1 MTTVVT
7 SCSRRK
13 RLKPDEALSAADL
26 DCAALD
32 VLARDWLSR
41 VVCADRRIEARSL
54 YAGRQFG
61 EARQAAEELKADLW
75 VVSAGLGVIDSTS
88 MVAPYALTVSQ
99 GADDSILTR
108 AVGAASAQAWW
119 QALTHGEVACKSLG
133 NALSNKVSAT
143 GLILVSLSGT
153 YLEMV
158 SEELLALP
166 QQVLERVRI
175 FTMLSSKASRG
186 RLGEFIMPYD
196 RRLDGPDSP
205 IPGTIVDFAGRAL
218 RHFAGVV
225 FPVTPEATA
234 VEHAAEV
241 LRRLEGWRVA
251 SPVDRVKMTD
261 EELIAIVKCHWTE
274 AGASASQM
282 LRMVRYELGIACSQE
297 RMHSLH
303 AFVCA
308 EIEAR
313 Q

>member
-1 MTTVVT
+1 MITVVT
-7 SCSRRK
+7 GCSRRK

-41 VVCADRRIEARSL
+41 LACADRRIEARSL

-61 EARQAAEELKADLW
+61 EAMQAAEVLKADLW
-75 VVSAGLGVIDSTS
+75 VVSAGLGVIDSSS

-119 QALTHGEVACKSLG
+119 QALTHGEVGCKSLG

-143 GLILVSLSGT
+143 GLILVSLSGV

-158 SEELLALP
+158 SEELLTLP
-166 QQVLERVRI
+166 QQELERVRI
-175 FTMLSSKASRG
+175 FTMPSSKASRG

-218 RHFAGVV
+218 RHFAGTV

-234 VEHAAEV
+234 AEHAAEV
-241 LRRLEGWRVA
+241 SRRLNGWRVA
-251 SPVDRVKMTD
+251 SSVDRVKMADD
-261 EELIAIVKCHWTE
+261 ELVATLKYHWAE
-274 AGASASQM
+274 SGASASQM
-282 LRMVRYELGIACSQE
+282 LKAVRYDLGIACSQE
-297 RMHSLH
+297 RMQKLH
-303 AFVCA
+303 GFVRA
-308 EIEAR
+308 EIEGR